1 MARPLKI
8 AWKHP
13 GEVFYQLYKQEIDA
27 RIAKRWQAVGM
38 LRRGERLKRVKE
50 LVGMGHVTVQR
61 WVRWY
66 EAGGIE
72 EVARHRLGSG
82 VRSYEAWTLVQ
93 EQRLREAASE
103 GQFRTIGEAVAWCRR
118 ELGVAVS
125 YKKLYDWFWRWGYR
139 KKVSRPMAEKADVR
153 AQGGWKGG
161 AIGSPKARGRGGV
174 CG

>member
-13 GEVFYQLYKQEIDA
+13 AEGFYQLYKQEVD
-27 RIAKRWQAVGM
+27 KRWQALWM

-50 LVGMGHVTVQR
+50 IVGACER

-82 VRSYEAWTLVQ
+82 VRLAWTPAQ
-93 EQRLREAASE
+93 EQRLREAA
-103 GQFRTIGEAVAWCRR
+103 
-118 ELGVAVS
+118 VS
-125 YKKLYDWFWRWGYR
+125 DDR
-139 KKVSRPMAEKADVR
+139 
-153 AQGGWKGG
+153 
-161 AIGSPKARGRGGV
+161 RGGGLV
-174 CG
+174 

>member
-13 GEVFYQLYKQEIDA
+13 AEVFYQLYKQEVDA
-27 RIAKRWQAVGM
+27 RIAKRWQALWM

-50 LVGMGHVTVQR
+50 MVGVAHVTVQR

-66 EAGGIE
+66 ETGGLE

-82 VRSYEAWTLVQ
+82 VRPYEAWTPAQ
-93 EQRLREAASE
+93 EQRLREAVSE
-103 GQFRTIGEAVAWCRR
+103 ERFRTIGEAMAWCEK
-118 ELGVAVS
+118 ELGVVVS
-125 YKKLYDWFWRWGYR
+125 YKKLHNWFRRWGYR
-139 KKVSRPMAEKADVR
+139 KKVPRPMAEKAEER
-153 AQGGWKGG
+153 AQEGCKKR

-174 CG
+174 CR